1 MKDEAEQSRVEEQR
15 EPAPAISTR
24 EGPAR
29 QGKESAGGLSRGE
42 ITRQRILEAAEA
54 VFGELGYYEASIS
67 EITRRAGVAQGTFYI
82 YFRTKRDIFVEL
94 VKDLGRRLRESSASA
109 TAGLSNRLEIERQ
122 GFKAFFRFAAA
133 HRSVYRIVEEA
144 ERVAPEA
151 AQEYYQSISRGY
163 ARGLRAAM
171 EAGEIRRMD
180 PEALAYALM
189 GIGHFLALRWI
200 IWPQAASSPD
210 EAVAQEGEPSS
221 GEQIL
226 PPHVFATLMDFI
238 AHGLAPTP
246 GLPSVPSA
254 EPGIQ
259 PSPQPE
265 LGPSPARESEQSQ
278 P

>member
-1 MKDEAEQSRVEEQR
+1 MMDETAQVQPSAPENERV
-15 EPAPAISTR
+15 T
-24 EGPAR
+24 PAR
-29 QGKESAGGLSRGE
+29 EKESLSTPALSRGE

-94 VKDLGRRLRESSASA
+94 VRDLGRRLREASAAA
-109 TAGLSNRLEIERQ
+109 TAGLTDRLEIERQ
-122 GFKAFFRFAAA
+122 GFIAFFRFAAA
-133 HRSVYRIVEEA
+133 HCSIYRIVEEA

-171 EAGEIRRMD
+171 EAGQVRPMD
-180 PEALAYALM
+180 AETLAYALM

-200 IWPQAASSPD
+200 VWPQLSATAGPAVEASAAARQSDQS
-210 EAVAQEGEPSS
+210 A
-221 GEQIL
+221 EQVL
-226 PPHVFATLMDFI
+226 PPQVFETLMEFI
-238 AHGLAPTP
+238 THGLAPT
-246 GLPSVPSA
+246 S
-254 EPGIQ
+254 
-259 PSPQPE
+259 PSPSPSTRDRA
-265 LGPSPARESEQSQ
+265 GSSPAERGQEANPPEPQ